1 MNTQQNLINMK
12 LVLIVSFFTS
22 FLLSFWLVRYSHV
35 HARFT
40 ADTDLSGV
48 QKFHTIAVPRVGGI
62 GIFLGILLALSVRY
76 FQNSEVGTFGL
87 LLIAASL
94 PAFLS
99 GLIEDLTKRVGV
111 RVRLLATV
119 ASAGLAGYFLNA
131 WLSSVQILG
140 IDNLM
145 LAYPFVAIAI
155 TCFAV
160 GGVANAFNI
169 IDGYNGLSAMVAVI
183 ILSGIAYVAFQ
194 VSDFPIMIAAL
205 AMIGALLGFLVWNY
219 PRGLIF
225 LGDGGAYFVGFWI
238 AELSVLLTS
247 RHPEVSKWFPLLL
260 CLYPIF
266 ETLFT
271 IYRRVILKRVH
282 PGMPDASHL
291 HQLIYMRIVRWSV
304 GGDDGKP
311 TTQRNAM
318 TSPYLWVLA
327 ALSVIPAILF
337 WRYHLVLKAFAVLF
351 AVTYIWIYWSIV
363 RFKAPDWIRI
373 RSGS

>member
-1 MNTQQNLINMK
+1 MS
-12 LVLIVSFFTS
+12 VLALS
-22 FLLSFWLVRYSHV
+22 FLISLLVTLWIVRYSHL

-40 ADTDLSGV
+40 ADSDLSGV
-48 QKFHTIAVPRVGGI
+48 QKFHTVAVPRIGGV
-62 GIFLGILLALSVRY
+62 GIFLGILLALCMRY
-76 FQNSEVGTFGL
+76 FQNQEVGVFGL
-87 LLIAASL
+87 LLIFSAL

-99 GLIEDLTKRVGV
+99 GLIEDITKSVGV
-111 RVRLLATV
+111 RIRLLASV
-119 ASAGLAGYFLNA
+119 LSAGIAGYLLNA

-145 LAYPFVAIAI
+145 LAYPLVAIAI

-160 GGVANAFNI
+160 AGVANAFNI
-169 IDGYNGLSAMVAVI
+169 IDGYNGLSSMVAVI
-183 ILSGIAYVAFQ
+183 ILSGITYVAFQ
-194 VSDFPIMIAAL
+194 VGDYSIMIAAL

-238 AELSVLLTS
+238 AELSVLLTA

-260 CLYPIF
+260 CFYPIF

-304 GGDDGKP
+304 GGNDGMP

-327 ALSVIPAILF
+327 TLSVIPAILF
-337 WRYHLVLKAFAVLF
+337 WRYHLALKAFALAF
-351 AVTYIWIYWSIV
+351 AIAYVWIYWSIV
-363 RFKAPDWIRI
+363 RFKAPGWMRI
-373 RSGS
+373 SGDR

>member
-1 MNTQQNLINMK
+1 MSV
-12 LVLIVSFFTS
+12 LVLS
-22 FLLSFWLVRYSHV
+22 FLVSLLTTLWVVRYSHL

-40 ADTDLSGV
+40 ADSDLSGV
-48 QKFHTIAVPRVGGI
+48 QKFHTVAVPRVGGI
-62 GIFLGILLALSVRY
+62 GIFLGVLLALSMRY
-76 FQNSEVGTFGL
+76 FQNAEVGAFGL
-87 LLIAASL
+87 SLIAASL

-111 RVRLLATV
+111 RARLLATM
-119 ASAGLAGYFLNA
+119 ASAGIAGYFLNA
-131 WLSSVQILG
+131 WLNSVQLLG

-145 LAYPFVAIAI
+145 LAYPFIAIAI

-183 ILSGIAYVAFQ
+183 ILSGITYVAFQ
-194 VSDFPIMIAAL
+194 VLDYPIMIAAL

-260 CLYPIF
+260 CFYPIF

-271 IYRRVILKRVH
+271 IYRRLILKRVH

-304 GGDDGKP
+304 GGEDGMP

-318 TSPYLWVLA
+318 TSPYLWILA

-337 WRYHLVLKAFAVLF
+337 WRYHLLLKAFAVLF
-351 AVTYIWIYWSIV
+351 AISYVWIYWSIV
-363 RFKAPDWIRI
+363 RFKAPEWIRI
-373 RSGS
+373 RSDR

>member
-1 MNTQQNLINMK
+1 MVTLW
-12 LVLIVSFFTS
+12 V
-22 FLLSFWLVRYSHV
+22 VRYSHL
-35 HARFT
+35 HAHLT
-40 ADTDLSGV
+40 ADSDLSGV
-48 QKFHTIAVPRVGGI
+48 QKFHTVAVPRVGGI
-62 GIFLGILLALSVRY
+62 GIFFGMLLALLMRY
-76 FQNSEVGTFGL
+76 FQSAEVGTFGL
-87 LLIAASL
+87 LLIAAGL
-94 PAFLS
+94 PAFIS
-99 GLIEDLTKRVGV
+99 GLTEDLTKRVGV
-111 RVRLLATV
+111 RARLLATV
-119 ASAGLAGYFLNA
+119 ASAGLAGYLLNA
-131 WLSSVQILG
+131 WLNSVQILG
-140 IDNLM
+140 VDNLM
-145 LAYPFVAIAI
+145 LAYPFLAIAI

-169 IDGYNGLSAMVAVI
+169 IDGYDGLSAMVAVI
-183 ILSGIAYVAFQ
+183 ILSGITYVAFQ
-194 VSDFPIMIAAL
+194 VSDYSIMIAAL

-260 CLYPIF
+260 CFYPIF

-304 GGDDGKP
+304 GGDDGVP
-311 TTQRNAM
+311 TSQRNAM

-327 ALSVIPAILF
+327 ALTVFPAILF
-337 WRYHLVLKAFAVLF
+337 WRYHLVLKAFAILF
-351 AVTYIWIYWSIV
+351 AITYVWVYWSIV
-363 RFKAPDWIRI
+363 RFKAPEWMRMYKDR
-373 RSGS
+373 

>member
-1 MNTQQNLINMK
+1 MS
-12 LVLIVSFFTS
+12 VLILS
-22 FLLSFWLVRYSHV
+22 FLVSLITTLWVVRYSHL
-35 HARFT
+35 HAHLT
-40 ADTDLSGV
+40 ADSDLSGV
-48 QKFHTIAVPRVGGI
+48 QKFHAVAVPRVGGI
-62 GIFLGILLALSVRY
+62 GIFLGVVLALSMRY
-76 FQNSEVGTFGL
+76 FQNAEVGTFGL
-87 LLIAASL
+87 LLIAAGL

-99 GLIEDLTKRVGV
+99 GLTEDLTKKVGV

-119 ASAGLAGYFLNA
+119 ASAGLAGFFLDA

-140 IDNLM
+140 VDNLM

-169 IDGYNGLSAMVAVI
+169 IDGYNGLLAMVSVM
-183 ILSGIAYVAFQ
+183 ILSGITYVAFQ
-194 VSDFPIMIAAL
+194 VGDYSIMIAAL
-205 AMIGALLGFLVWNY
+205 AMIGALFGFLVWNY

-247 RHPEVSKWFPLLL
+247 RHAEVSKWFPLLL
-260 CLYPIF
+260 CFYPIF

-271 IYRRVILKRVH
+271 IYRRVIVKRVH

-291 HQLIYMRIVRWSV
+291 HQLIYMRVVRWSV
-304 GGDDGKP
+304 GDEDGAL

-337 WRYHLVLKAFAVLF
+337 WRHHLILKAFTALF
-351 AVTYIWIYWSIV
+351 ALTYVWIYSSIV
-363 RFKAPDWIRI
+363 RFKVPEWFRI
-373 RSGS
+373 WSDR

>member
-1 MNTQQNLINMK
+1 MS
-12 LVLIVSFFTS
+12 VLFIS
-22 FLLSFWLVRYSHV
+22 FLASFLIILWVVRYSLLHE
-35 HARFT
+35 RYT
-40 ADTDLSGV
+40 ADSDLSGV
-48 QKFHTIAVPRVGGI
+48 QKFHSAAVPRVGSI
-62 GIFLGILLALSVRY
+62 GVFLGVLLALSVRY
-76 FQNSEVGTFGL
+76 FQNTEVSTFGL
-87 LLIAASL
+87 LLVAASL
-94 PAFLS
+94 PAFLA

-111 RVRLLATV
+111 RARLFATV

-169 IDGYNGLSAMVAVI
+169 IDGYHGLSAMVAVI
-183 ILSGIAYVAFQ
+183 ILSGTAYVAFQ
-194 VSDFPIMIAAL
+194 VSDYSIMISAL

-225 LGDGGAYFVGFWI
+225 LGDSGAYFVGFWI

-247 RHPEVSKWFPLLL
+247 RHSEVSKWFPLLL
-260 CLYPIF
+260 CFYPIF

-291 HQLIYMRIVRWSV
+291 HQLIYMRVVRWSI
-304 GGDDGKP
+304 GGEDGLP

-327 ALSVIPAILF
+327 TLSVIPAILF

-363 RFKAPDWIRI
+363 RFKIPEWVRI
-373 RSGS
+373 RNSS

>member
-1 MNTQQNLINMK
+1 MWI
-12 LVLIVSFFTS
+12 
-22 FLLSFWLVRYSHV
+22 VRYSHL
-35 HARFT
+35 HASLT
-40 ADTDLSGV
+40 ADSELSGI
-48 QKFHTIAVPRVGGI
+48 QKFHTVAVPRVGGI
-62 GIFLGILLALSVRY
+62 GILLGVTLALVMRY
-76 FQNSEVGTFGL
+76 FQNAEVGTFGL
-87 LLIAASL
+87 LLIAAGL
-94 PAFLS
+94 PAFIS
-99 GLIEDLTKRVGV
+99 GLIEDLTKNVGI
-111 RVRLLATV
+111 RIRLLATV
-119 ASAGLAGYFLNA
+119 CSAGLAGYFLNA
-131 WLSSVQILG
+131 WLNSVQILG

-183 ILSGIAYVAFQ
+183 ILSGIAYVSFQ
-194 VSDFPIMIAAL
+194 VSDYPIMIAAF
-205 AMIGALLGFLVWNY
+205 AMIGGLLGFLIWNY

-247 RHPEVSKWFPLLL
+247 RHSEVSKWFPLLL
-260 CLYPIF
+260 CFYPIF

-304 GGDDGKP
+304 GDDGGAL

-318 TSPYLWVLA
+318 TSPYLWLLA

-337 WRYHLVLKAFAVLF
+337 WRHHLILKAFAVLF
-351 AVTYIWIYWSIV
+351 AVTYVWIYFSIV
-363 RFKAPDWIRI
+363 RFKVPQWFRI
-373 RSGS
+373 WSGR